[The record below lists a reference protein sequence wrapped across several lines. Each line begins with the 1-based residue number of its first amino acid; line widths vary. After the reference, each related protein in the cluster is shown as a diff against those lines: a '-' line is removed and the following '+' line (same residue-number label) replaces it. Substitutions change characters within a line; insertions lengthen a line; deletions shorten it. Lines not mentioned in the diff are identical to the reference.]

1 MKQFLLSFLLLFSIH
16 SGFAQEDTELYVNDE
31 EETSTKKF
39 EPYNELGGDI
49 HFSASTVGATG
60 GIGLK
65 FGIVRNKYLVFGPSV
80 RYHYSYYKQFGL
92 TGSYSVYGGGAYIHG
107 RFFNSLFAGLE
118 FELLSNPFSNTNGI
132 IAPKRVWAPTALL
145 GFGFSRA
152 FGEEQNFRLN
162 VGIMYDVIN
171 HPNSPFRPGYFMR
184 KQTANGQPGALI
196 PLIYRIAFFFK
207 L

>member
-1 MKQFLLSFLLLFSIH
+1 MLVFSMNFC
-16 SGFAQEDTELYVNDE
+16 FAQEDTELYLDDE
-31 EETSTKKF
+31 EETTTKDF
-39 EPYNELGGDI
+39 EPYNEIGGDV

-65 FGIVRNKYLVFGPSV
+65 FGIVRNKFLVFGPSA
-80 RYHYSYYKQFGL
+80 RYHYSFYKQYGL
-92 TGSYSVYGGGAYIHG
+92 TGSYSVYGGGAFIHG